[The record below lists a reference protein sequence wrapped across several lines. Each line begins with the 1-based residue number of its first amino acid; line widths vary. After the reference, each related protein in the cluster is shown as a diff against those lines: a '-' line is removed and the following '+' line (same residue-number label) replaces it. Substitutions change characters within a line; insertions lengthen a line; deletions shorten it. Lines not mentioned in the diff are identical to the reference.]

1 MPWHHDADC
10 CPHVRDLRHTL
21 SNRIKHNMNFAII
34 TEQAHRIGLLI
45 AGILLLA
52 YTDYIVL
59 EHIYKPLSL
68 GYDIPESAYCVPG
81 SGGRMF
87 WWHAAFLPL
96 GVSIFLLMGVAA
108 RDWRLAM
115 SGMILFA
122 TGWEDVAYY
131 AIQGKHLPLEL
142 AWLDP
147 QWFVAWTKLIAGQP
161 HVTRGGVWLSA
172 CLGGGLVGWLLM
184 RGNRE
189 KRGKK

>member
-1 MPWHHDADC
+1 MSYSVIC
-10 CPHVRDLRHTL
+10 
-21 SNRIKHNMNFAII
+21 NMNFAMIM
-34 TEQAHRIGLLI
+34 AWGRRIGLLI
-45 AGILLLA
+45 AGIFLLA
-52 YTDYIVL
+52 YADYIVL
-59 EHIYKPLSL
+59 EHIYKPLTL
-68 GYDIPESAYCVPG
+68 GYGIPESAYWVPG
-81 SGGRMF
+81 SDKRIF

-96 GVSIFLLMGVAA
+96 GISIFILLGIAA
-108 RDWRLAM
+108 RDWRLAI

-172 CLGGGLVGWLLM
+172 WLGGGIVWWLLM
-184 RGNRE
+184 RGNRQE
-189 KRGKK
+189 RGGKQRP